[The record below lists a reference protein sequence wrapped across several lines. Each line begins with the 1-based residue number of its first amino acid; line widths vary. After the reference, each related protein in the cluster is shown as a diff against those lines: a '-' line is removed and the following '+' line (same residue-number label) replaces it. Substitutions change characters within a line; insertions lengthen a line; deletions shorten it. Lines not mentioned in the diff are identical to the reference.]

1 MKIRLTTLL
10 FLLLAV
16 CLRLTAQNT
25 VRDQINEERRYLS
38 FTEDTTY
45 NRARDFIRRDSTFY
59 IGYLYEGGYRYNRA
73 TDVNGFKLAT
83 VPLQKALDLIERDYD
98 KELRTRTN
106 DIYTYIQVQN
116 YHRDYGFIIDFLE
129 RAYQNIERPDLAI
142 EVMQRYKSRNLQ
154 LEYPAESY
162 NTIAWIYHRNRM
174 YTAMKFP
181 FLKNSVKE
189 NNEVAM
195 KYLDSAL
202 LKIADDAAQNV
213 GLYDAS
219 IIQSQQYSVYHYKAI
234 LHTYDMQ
241 MDSAD
246 YYYDILINAGYY
258 SSNNYANFCYMR
270 GRFALS
276 EEYYLRAESHDGRS
290 EKQTRE
296 YYYMRGIL
304 EVYRSNPTAADT
316 LLTRVLAEQGS
327 TPGCGWHNIGLA
339 RAQFY
344 EGLTQESAKSIRKAA
359 NFEELHIGTT
369 WGREQYSLCVGTFNY
384 LCRLRLQQE
393 YFFENDEW
401 YFWLNPVHWY
411 KCFQLSAK
419 VKQQK
424 LLLAGLLAANPE
436 RAEVVYSL
444 FSSENLLGFDEVMS
458 IIDGYGNEFFIEL
471 FKQRLQTDKRREVLI
486 YFRYFIGRLYINT
499 GDEEEAEKWLSE
511 VLNDPQ
517 INDDYS
523 KLLYARTCEA
533 MAMITSGQQQQ
544 DWILKLYQTYP
555 QLLPYTDL
563 EPEFKIELS
572 GDVESG
578 DGKDFADALKNC
590 AISQSDDATLVA
602 NVDVT
607 QSSLGLT
614 VNINVQNT
622 TVKSSFVVNPG
633 DGENGGKLAAYRLF
647 GIQKKTIGE
656 PEEELIDVESTDK
669 ANADSLKTVK

>member
-1 MKIRLTTLL
+1 MKKRGGILL
-10 FLLLAV
+10 ILLLAA
-16 CLRLTAQNT
+16 CAKLAAQT
-25 VRDQINEERRYLS
+25 PVRDLINDERRYLS
-38 FTEDTTY
+38 FTEDQTFD
-45 NRARDFIRRDSTFY
+45 RARDFIRRDSTFY
-59 IGYLYEGGYRYNRA
+59 IGYLYEGGFRYNRA
-73 TDVNGFKLAT
+73 TDVNGFRLAAA
-83 VPLQKALDLIERDYD
+83 PLQKALELIERDYD
-98 KELRTRTN
+98 RELRTRSN
-106 DIYTYIQVQN
+106 DIYSYLNVQN
-116 YHRDYGFIIDFLE
+116 YHRDYGFIVDFLE

-142 EVMQRYKSRNLQ
+142 EVLKRYKARNLQ
-154 LEYPAESY
+154 LEYPAESN

-202 LKIADDAAQNV
+202 MKINDDAAQNV

-234 LHTYDMQ
+234 LHTYNLEI
-241 MDSAD
+241 DSAEI
-246 YYYDILINAGYY
+246 YYNILLNAGYY

-270 GRFALS
+270 GRFELS
-276 EEYYLRAESHDGRS
+276 EEFYREAETRDGRS

-304 EVYRSNPTAADT
+304 DVMRSNPSDADT

-327 TPGCGWHNIGLA
+327 TPGYGWHNIGLA

-393 YFFENDEW
+393 YYFENDEW

-444 FSSENLLGFDEVMS
+444 FSSENLLGFDEVLS
-458 IIDGYGNEFFIEL
+458 IIDGYGNEFFIDL
-471 FKQRLQTDKRREVLI
+471 FKQRLQTDKRKEILI
-486 YFRYFIGRLYINT
+486 YFKYFIGRLYINT
-499 GDEEEAEKWLSE
+499 GDDEEALKWLNE
-511 VLNDPQ
+511 VLADAQ
-517 INDDYS
+517 INDAHS
-523 KLLYARTCEA
+523 KLLFARTCEA
-533 MAMITSGQQQQ
+533 MAMLTDGNEQQE
-544 DWILKLYQTYP
+544 WILKLYETYP

-563 EPEFKIELS
+563 EPEFKIEFI

-578 DGKDFADALKNC
+578 DGEDLADALNNC
-590 AISQSDDATLVA
+590 TISQSNDAQLVA
-602 NVDVT
+602 YVEVNK
-607 QSSLGLT
+607 SSSGLT
-614 VNINVQNT
+614 VNVRVQNT
-622 TVKSSFVVNPG
+622 NVRSSFTVAPG
-633 DGENGGKLAAYRLF
+633 EGETGGKLAAYRLF
-647 GIQKKTIGE
+647 GIEKKTIGE
-656 PEEELIDVESTDK
+656 PEEELIEVETTDK
-669 ANADSLKTVK
+669 ANADSLRKVK